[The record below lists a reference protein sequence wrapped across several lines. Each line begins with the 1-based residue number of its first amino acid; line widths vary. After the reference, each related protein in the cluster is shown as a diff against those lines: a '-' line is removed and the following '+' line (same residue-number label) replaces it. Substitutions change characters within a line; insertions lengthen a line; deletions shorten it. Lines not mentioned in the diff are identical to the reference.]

1 LDTVK
6 LLEHLAITDDRRN
19 GAVAVETRLRLS
31 RERKRAL
38 IPVEATDFSSKLSDS
53 FWQSRHLLMN
63 GQGDSACE

>member
-1 LDTVK
+1 MVK

-31 RERKRAL
+31 RERKCAL
-38 IPVEATDFSSKLSDS
+38 IPVEATDFSSKLSDC
-53 FWQSRHLLMN
+53 FWQSCHLLMN